1 MLEEDEAYAAERVSS
16 MPSDCSFITT
26 KYAAPETKPITAII
40 KIIIQSLLSA
50 FFVTAHLIIAIK
62 ATVNYILIILFITKK
77 VNTALKEGEALP
89 SVRSL
94 AGELRISALT
104 VKKAYDKLEEEGFVT
119 TIHGK
124 GTYVTASDKQL
135 ALEARQR
142 EAEADFEKAID
153 RALAMGMSREDI
165 LETVTL
171 LLEEK

>member
-1 MLEEDEAYAAERVSS
+1 MHIILNHSS
-16 MPSDCSFITT
+16 MV
-26 KYAAPETKPITAII
+26 PIYEQLMEQIKSEII
-40 KIIIQSLLSA
+40 
-50 FFVTAHLIIAIK
+50 
-62 ATVNYILIILFITKK
+62 
-77 VNTALKEGEALP
+77 NTALKEGEALP
-89 SVRSL
+89 SVRS
-94 AGELRISALT
+94 
-104 VKKAYDKLEEEGFVT
+104 
-119 TIHGK
+119 HGK